1 MDIGLTALVRAGLA
15 RALPGALE
23 MSDDRDLFTV
33 NGAGAQYTEITR
45 GGEVWNAISAAG
57 TPLVVIPTTLCIAE
71 YFNNTTDRVMEVMD
85 LFLFHLLG
93 TAALHNLSLWAEVT
107 PKKAAP
113 SVATSITIGS
123 QSGKV
128 PYTAIAGSDVVPAAG
143 TTVIANG
150 WRPWGMP
157 GPGVVSTALP
167 GEAWSVAVDGKLLV
181 PPGCSLAITAV
192 DALATASSVQVGAS
206 WNLRR
211 IRMA

>member
-167 GEAWSVAVDGKLLV
+167 VPCERMMPGPCQVPDTPCGVNDPSIRIATSVKNTDDEEGAVML
-181 PPGCSLAITAV
+181 
-192 DALATASSVQVGAS
+192 
-206 WNLRR
+206 
-211 IRMA
+211 

>member
-1 MDIGLTALVRAGLA
+1 MDFTLKGIVRSGAQ
-15 RALPGALE
+15 RALEAIGE
-23 MSDDRDLFTV
+23 FSEDHDLYTV
-33 NGAGAQYTEITR
+33 NGRGSPYTEITR

-71 YFNNTTDRVMEVMD
+71 YYNNTPDRVMEIQD

-93 TAALHNLSLWAEVT
+93 TAVLHNISLWAEVT

-113 SVATSITIGS
+113 TVASSITIGS
-123 QSGKV
+123 QSGKP

-143 TTVIANG
+143 TTVVAGG
-150 WRPWGMP
+150 WRPFGMP

-167 GEAWSVAVDGKLLV
+167 GEAWAVAVDGKLLV

-192 DALATASSVQVGAS
+192 DALATGSSVQVGAS

-211 IRMA
+211 IRMD

>member
-1 MDIGLTALVRAGLA
+1 MDFTLKGIVRSGAQ
-15 RALPGALE
+15 RALEVIGE
-23 MSDDRDLFTV
+23 FSEDHDLYTV
-33 NGAGAQYTEITR
+33 NGRGAPYSEIVR

-71 YFNNTTDRVMEVMD
+71 YYNNTPDRVMEILD
-85 LFLFHLLG
+85 LYLFHLLG

-113 SVATSITIGS
+113 SVASSITIGS
-123 QSGKV
+123 QSGKA
-128 PYTAIAGSDVVPAAG
+128 PYVAVAGSDVVPAAA
-143 TTVIANG
+143 TTVVAGG
-150 WRPWGMP
+150 WRPFGMP

-167 GEAWSVAVDGKLLV
+167 GEAWGVPVDGKLLV

-211 IRMA
+211 IRMD